1 MAVRPHAE
9 SKTPLHNFIS
19 PLLIILC
26 LYVLTDV
33 IKFIPNA
40 SLAAIVIVNLFS
52 LFAQFRELGP
62 LSRTSWADFGAFVV
76 CCVFTVTMGTE
87 AGLISGVV
95 SSLLFL
101 LIAVLAAKKPTDEKL
116 EPISLAS
123 SRLAPR
129 RPAVEFTV
137 VTMPKSLHFLNR
149 DTYRGRV
156 EKVLAASSTS
166 RVLLDL
172 RLLAYIDV
180 SAIMTLQVASAMADA
195 L

>member
-1 MAVRPHAE
+1 MRPHAE
-9 SKTPLHNFIS
+9 SKTPLHNFVS

-62 LSRTSWADFGAFVV
+62 LSRT
-76 CCVFTVTMGTE
+76 MGTE
-87 AGLISGVV
+87 AGLISGVA

-123 SRLAPR
+123 SRFAPR

-180 SAIMTLQVASAMADA
+180 SAIMTLQVASAMVDA

>member
-1 MAVRPHAE
+1 MRARPHAE

-62 LSRTSWADFGAFVV
+62 LSRTSWADFCAFVV
-76 CCVFTVTMGTE
+76 CCIFTITMGTE
-87 AGLISGVV
+87 AGLISGVS

-101 LIAVLAAKKPTDEKL
+101 LLAVLSAKKQGDEKL
-116 EPISLAS
+116 EPITLAS
-123 SRLAPR
+123 SRCGDR

-156 EKVLAASSTS
+156 EKALAASSTS

-172 RLLAYIDV
+172 RQLTYIDV
-180 SAIMTLQVASAMADA
+180 SAIMTLQVAGVVMGA